1 MDWMTSDLE
10 QALWAHVSAGGFARD
25 WIRQAMRDGRIRSAK
40 QDWRTLE
47 KWERKG
53 LYESGA
59 ALDLGW
65 VVRGAGTKA

>member
-1 MDWMTSDLE
+1 MTSDLD

-25 WIRQAMRDGRIRSAK
+25 WIRQALLDARIRSAK
-40 QDWRTLE
+40 RAWRALW

-53 LYESGA
+53 LYESGV

-65 VVRGAGTKA
+65 VVIGAEASNV